1 MEGENVR
8 LEPFSKCQVGGYLCE
23 GRRGREGEERREGE
37 RRGRE
42 GRERVDGFIN
52 PLSLG
57 NTWRRRGD
65 EKDED
70 RG

>member
-1 MEGENVR
+1 MKVGEA
-8 LEPFSKCQVGGYLCE
+8 E
-23 GRRGREGEERREGE
+23 RGR
-37 RRGRE
+37 RE